1 MSALLAPFGL
11 RAVSHPSGVLKAK
24 VYTAPW
30 ASGFATNL
38 YQGSAVILQTGG
50 TLTIAANAA
59 DWLGA
64 FVGCEYTDSNGRR
77 QYSKFWPAS
86 TSATQIVAYVYDDP
100 LTTYEIQA
108 EGTLA
113 QTAIGDQANFSVAA
127 NRAVGDGTT
136 TPGLSTTAAS
146 ITLAGAGSQ
155 GMMRVLDKAR
165 YVDNDWGDTFTI
177 IQVQNARSQYVAVK
191 VAI

>member
-1 MSALLAPFGL
+1 MSTLLAPFGL
-11 RAVSHPSGVLKAK
+11 RAVGHPSGNLRAK

-30 ASGFATNL
+30 ASGFSTNL
-38 YQGSAVILQTGG
+38 YQGSAVVLQTGG
-50 TLTIAANAA
+50 TITIAANAA
-59 DWLGA
+59 DFLGQ

-86 TSATQIVAYVYDDP
+86 TAATQIVAYVYDDP
-100 LTTYEIQA
+100 LTIYEIQV
-108 EGTLA
+108 EGTLP

-136 TPGLSTTAAS
+136 TPGTSTTAAS

-155 GMMRVLDKAR
+155 GMLRILDKAR
-165 YVDNDWGDTFTI
+165 YIDNDWGDTFTI
-177 IQVQNARSQYVAVK
+177 LQVQNARPQYVAVK
-191 VAI
+191 VAV